1 RTHSWTTRG
10 FQDWTK
16 LMHSEAFIYSGRFKS
31 PRGIND
37 ASYLN
42 PPRQIWVPVSLFD
55 NINNGDGDSDYV
67 WRMKMYQNRYQNEVS
82 LFLEAIQTS
91 FEKQNYLLQ
100 NNVNNGVGNVGRK
113 RIKIEEDV
121 NIFIRVRIHA
131 YTKPQLQDYYRVLA
145 MNIDFTSND
154 SNSCHT
160 SSSPSPYTSS
170 PPNIKKIK
178 AHKVLLSQRSEY
190 FDRMFKV
197 VIKNLQ

>member
-1 RTHSWTTRG
+1 
-10 FQDWTK
+10 
-16 LMHSEAFIYSGRFKS
+16 MHSEAFIYSGRFKS

-121 NIFIRVRIHA
+121 NIFIRVHNCDVVN
-131 YTKPQLQDYYRVLA
+131 K
-145 MNIDFTSND
+145 NIDFTSND

>member
-1 RTHSWTTRG
+1 
-10 FQDWTK
+10 
-16 LMHSEAFIYSGRFKS
+16 MHSEAFIYSGRFKS

-55 NINNGDGDSDYV
+55 NINNGDGDPCVYHGTHTIGIFQD
-67 WRMKMYQNRYQNEVS
+67 
-82 LFLEAIQTS
+82 
-91 FEKQNYLLQ
+91 LLQ

-131 YTKPQLQDYYRVLA
+131 YTKPQLQDYYRDNCDVVNK
-145 MNIDFTSND
+145 NIDFTSND